1 MSGRHDN
8 PAAVPPLG
16 TGRRSYARWMRWGTR
31 VSLAFLVLAF
41 GTYASGLVAP
51 HVPIDSLP
59 RLWSLSAPEFLR
71 ETGMKPGWDW
81 AALAHR
87 ADMLNVVGIALLSA
101 CSIPSLAAAIA
112 VYRARGERLLVA
124 ICALQIGVLLLAAS
138 GLLTAG
144 H

>member
-1 MSGRHDN
+1 MIAS
-8 PAAVPPLG
+8 AIPPVG
-16 TGRRSYARWMRWGTR
+16 TGRRRYARWMRWGTR
-31 VSLAFLVLAF
+31 ASLAFLVIAF
-41 GTYASGLVAP
+41 GVYASGALAP
-51 HVPIDSLP
+51 HVPIDLLP

-71 ETGMKPGWDW
+71 ETGMRPGWGW

-101 CSIPSLAAAIA
+101 CSIPSLAAAIG

-138 GLLTAG
+138 GLLAAG